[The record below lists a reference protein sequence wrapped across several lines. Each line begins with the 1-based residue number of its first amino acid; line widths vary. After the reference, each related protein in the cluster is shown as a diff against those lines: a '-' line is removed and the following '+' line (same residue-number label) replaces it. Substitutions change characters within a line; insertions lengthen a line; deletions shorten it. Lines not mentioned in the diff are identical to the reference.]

1 MENHARSNKLISQL
15 MQNLT
20 LYSENNDNF
29 QSTNDYI
36 QNVQKKKRNL
46 HFKRNTRMQKF
57 SFKSDYHFR
66 RSCASRRSSK
76 ASFVHFSERKGEEKE
91 IISVSNFTHPSFQ
104 TLYTCH

>member
-36 QNVQKKKRNL
+36 TKCPKKK
-46 HFKRNTRMQKF
+46 
-57 SFKSDYHFR
+57 
-66 RSCASRRSSK
+66 
-76 ASFVHFSERKGEEKE
+76 KE
-91 IISVSNFTHPSFQ
+91 ISISNEIHACRNFHSNRIIIFNEVVLLEEAAKHLSCIFPKGKGRRKK
-104 TLYTCH
+104 

>member
-36 QNVQKKKRNL
+36 TK
-46 HFKRNTRMQKF
+46 
-57 SFKSDYHFR
+57 
-66 RSCASRRSSK
+66 C
-76 ASFVHFSERKGEEKE
+76 
-91 IISVSNFTHPSFQ
+91 P
-104 TLYTCH
+104 